1 MRFLKIYVKEE
12 HRIKGLEPE
21 AYPEI
26 PDVALREAIVNAVAH
41 RDYTISA
48 PIRVF
53 HFLSHYL
60 NCHHKALKEFR
71 FFVILQSAV
80 SKVLRLE

>member
-53 HFLSHYL
+53 VFNDRIEFHTPGIL
-60 NCHHKALKEFR
+60 AL
-71 FFVILQSAV
+71 
-80 SKVLRLE
+80 